1 MLGRLQAKT
10 VVRMIFT
17 NTSML
22 VGSLSHLVSG
32 AKQHWFLTGQDHCK
46 TKWLSYLRVGRK
58 NLTVPS
64 ILRNRTFKLRLP
76 SRIPPRVFSWLIV
89 CCNWMFSIDLMTT
102 VRDRINAHL
111 PIVLEVL
118 RTGSLVVIAL
128 STICASQSLKQM
140 AGGHDAPSEVSA
152 THKGPN

>member
-1 MLGRLQAKT
+1 
-10 VVRMIFT
+10 
-17 NTSML
+17 
-22 VGSLSHLVSG
+22 
-32 AKQHWFLTGQDHCK
+32 
-46 TKWLSYLRVGRK
+46 
-58 NLTVPS
+58 
-64 ILRNRTFKLRLP
+64 
-76 SRIPPRVFSWLIV
+76 
-89 CCNWMFSIDLMTT
+89 MTT

-152 THKGPN
+152 THRGITEAKTEQLFIDSDRANIKVMLIRRPSL

>member
-1 MLGRLQAKT
+1 
-10 VVRMIFT
+10 MIFT
-17 NTSML
+17 NTLML
-22 VGSLSHLVSG
+22 VGSLFHLASS
-32 AKQHWFLTGQDHCK
+32 AKQYWGVTGQDHCK
-46 TKWLSYLRVGRK
+46 TRWELSQGWK
-58 NLTVPS
+58 KGFACAFHT
-64 ILRNRTFKLRLP
+64 RNRTFKQRLP

-152 THKGPN
+152 THKGHD

>member
-1 MLGRLQAKT
+1 MAELSKGWKEEFACAFHTAKKDVQA
-10 VVRMIFT
+10 
-17 NTSML
+17 TSPIKNSTKVFFWL
-22 VGSLSHLVSG
+22 V
-32 AKQHWFLTGQDHCK
+32 
-46 TKWLSYLRVGRK
+46 
-58 NLTVPS
+58 
-64 ILRNRTFKLRLP
+64 
-76 SRIPPRVFSWLIV
+76 V
-89 CCNWMFSIDLMTT
+89 CCNWLFSIDLMTT

-152 THKGPN
+152 THKGHN

>member
-1 MLGRLQAKT
+1 
-10 VVRMIFT
+10 
-17 NTSML
+17 ML
-22 VGSLSHLVSG
+22 VESLSLIVSDG
-32 AKQHWFLTGQDHCK
+32 RQHWGMTGQDHCQIRCQLVK
-46 TKWLSYLRVGRK
+46 SCKKEFAGAFHTAKQDVQATSPFK
-58 NLTVPS
+58 N
-64 ILRNRTFKLRLP
+64 
-76 SRIPPRVFSWLIV
+76 PPQGFFCPII

-152 THKGPN
+152 THKGHK

>member
-1 MLGRLQAKT
+1 MAE
-10 VVRMIFT
+10 
-17 NTSML
+17 
-22 VGSLSHLVSG
+22 LSKGWKEEFACAFHT
-32 AKQHWFLTGQDHCK
+32 AKQDVQATSSFKNPPQGFLG
-46 TKWLSYLRVGRK
+46 
-58 NLTVPS
+58 
-64 ILRNRTFKLRLP
+64 
-76 SRIPPRVFSWLIV
+76 LIV
-89 CCNWMFSIDLMTT
+89 CSNWLFPFDLMTT

-152 THKGPN
+152 THKGHN

>member
-1 MLGRLQAKT
+1 M
-10 VVRMIFT
+10 
-17 NTSML
+17 
-22 VGSLSHLVSG
+22 
-32 AKQHWFLTGQDHCK
+32 TGQDQMSASQKLEERIHRCLPFSNQDVQA
-46 TKWLSYLRVGRK
+46 TS
-58 NLTVPS
+58 S
-64 ILRNRTFKLRLP
+64 FKI
-76 SRIPPRVFSWLIV
+76 SQMVFCWLIV
-89 CCNWMFSIDLMTT
+89 CCNWLFSIDLMTT

-152 THKGPN
+152 THKGQN

>member
-1 MLGRLQAKT
+1 M
-10 VVRMIFT
+10 
-17 NTSML
+17 
-22 VGSLSHLVSG
+22 
-32 AKQHWFLTGQDHCK
+32 
-46 TKWLSYLRVGRK
+46 
-58 NLTVPS
+58 
-64 ILRNRTFKLRLP
+64 
-76 SRIPPRVFSWLIV
+76 IV
-89 CCNWMFSIDLMTT
+89 CCNWMFSNDLMTT

-152 THKGPN
+152 THKGHN